1 MAKKRGEKK
10 KGENAF
16 NDYSREYV
24 KGITRCSA
32 RHKDSPKGILLPLC
46 KAQPQPS
53 ICTHGVEPGRG
64 RSMSHTP
71 RLRTSRQELQT
82 SPMET
87 QAGTCS
93 TAVPGEQSSVPRG
106 THSCIPSFHCPRK
119 RARARTRIPAN
130 AASADGGSSTGGSPG
145 FAILPGARRAAAPR
159 EQGTPQAQLSLCLPA
174 LQRGALPT
182 LRKALQSYQTP

>member
-1 MAKKRGEKK
+1 
-10 KGENAF
+10 
-16 NDYSREYV
+16 
-24 KGITRCSA
+24 
-32 RHKDSPKGILLPLC
+32 
-46 KAQPQPS
+46 
-53 ICTHGVEPGRG
+53 
-64 RSMSHTP
+64 MSHTP

-93 TAVPGEQSSVPRG
+93 TAVPGEQSTVPRG

-145 FAILPGARRAAAPR
+145 FAILPGVLQHPGSRAHCKPSYPCASLRCREEHSPR
-159 EQGTPQAQLSLCLPA
+159 SERLCRATKLPDTDPECT
-174 LQRGALPT
+174 Q
-182 LRKALQSYQTP
+182 KQWQSGPKMSTWI